1 MYGSPGVASA
11 TALIIAA
18 LIPLDAASAE
28 PTTAPAPAT
37 VDELQAEL
45 KSLQVEQQDADA
57 RIKALQ
63 KRILELEVSGLL
75 NSQSRVPDA
84 SAAQMRGRGIGDAD
98 AEPAPPSP
106 SPASA
111 PAADET
117 TRKEPAKSEAV
128 EAVTRSEQGYFGHA
142 FTLEPGLSYSH
153 FSTAQ
158 LNLSGFLALDAIF
171 LGLISIDQ
179 TDADVVTADVT
190 GRYGIGRFQADVD
203 VPYLYR
209 RSNFRSGGAGG
220 NASGLI
226 ERTITSRG
234 LGDVSAGL
242 SYRMWKETSSRPDVV
257 FNIRAKAPTG
267 IDPFGVE
274 LIEVDGS
281 EGNLKIPSRL
291 STGTGVWGAAAG
303 VSVLKTIDPMVV
315 FGSFTYFY
323 NFKHHFPDVDDA
335 IGDQPG
341 EALLGD
347 AFQYGLGVAFA
358 LNDRSSLNTSFTE
371 RFVRHSKLRLD
382 PADPT
387 ADAPWQTVVGS
398 EANVGVLNLG
408 ATFSL
413 TDRLTLLTNLGVGIT
428 QDAPDMTVMVRVP
441 YQF

>member
-1 MYGSPGVASA
+1 MSRSSRVASA
-11 TALIIAA
+11 AA
-18 LIPLDAASAE
+18 LIFAALVPIDAASAD
-28 PTTAPAPAT
+28 PAASNL
-37 VDELQAEL
+37 DELQAEL
-45 KSLQVEQQDADA
+45 KSLQVEQQAADA
-57 RIKALQ
+57 RIKALEQ
-63 KRILELEVSGLL
+63 RILELQVSALL
-75 NSQSRVPDA
+75 NSQSPVPDA
-84 SAAQMRGRGIGDAD
+84 SVAQMRGRGLSG
-98 AEPAPPSP
+98 AEAESTDSTPPT
-106 SPASA
+106 ASA
-111 PAADET
+111 PAIDDE

-128 EAVTRSEQGYFGHA
+128 EAVTRSEQGYFGRK
-142 FTLEPGLSYSH
+142 FTIEPGLSYSH

-158 LNLSGFLALDAIF
+158 LNLSGFLALDSIF

-190 GRYGIGRFQADVD
+190 ARYGFGRFQADVD

-234 LGDVSAGL
+234 LGDGSAGL
-242 SYRMWKETSSRPDVV
+242 SYRAWKETSSRPDVV

-267 IDPFGVE
+267 VDPFGVE
-274 LIEVDGS
+274 LIEVQGS

-291 STGTGVWGAAAG
+291 STGTGVWGASAG

-315 FGSFTYFY
+315 FGSLTYFH
-323 NFKHHFPDVDDA
+323 NFNHHFPDVDEA
-335 IGDQPG
+335 TGDQPG
-341 EALLGD
+341 EASLGD
-347 AFQYGLGVAFA
+347 ALQYGVGVAFA
-358 LNDRSSLNTSFTE
+358 LNDRSSLNTSLTE

-382 PADPT
+382 PADPA
-387 ADAPWQTVVGS
+387 ADASWQTVVGS

>member
-1 MYGSPGVASA
+1 MCRSSGVASA
-11 TALIIAA
+11 AALIIAA
-18 LIPLDAASAE
+18 VIPIHAAAAE
-28 PTTAPAPAT
+28 PAPTSAPAAANI
-37 VDELQAEL
+37 DELQSEL
-45 KSLQVEQQDADA
+45 KSLQLEQQAADA
-57 RIKALQ
+57 RIKALAKQ
-63 KRILELEVSGLL
+63 ILELESSASLS
-75 NSQSRVPDA
+75 SQSLVPDA
-84 SAAQMRGRGIGDAD
+84 SAAQMRGRGVGSIDAD
-98 AEPAPPSP
+98 SAPP
-106 SPASA
+106 
-111 PAADET
+111 PAADEP

-128 EAVTRSEQGYFGHA
+128 EAVTRNEQGYFGHA
-142 FTLEPGLSYSH
+142 FTIEPGLSYSH

-158 LNLSGFLALDAIF
+158 LNLSGFLALDSIF

-190 GRYGIGRFQADVD
+190 GRYGFGRFQADID

-234 LGDVSAGL
+234 LGDVSGGL
-242 SYRMWKETSSRPDVV
+242 SYRLWKETSSRPDVV
-257 FNIRAKAPTG
+257 FNIRGKAPTG
-267 IDPFGVE
+267 VDPFGVE
-274 LIEVDGS
+274 LIEVEGS

-291 STGTGVWGAAAG
+291 STGSGVWGAAAG

-315 FGSFTYFY
+315 FGSVTYFH
-323 NFKHHFPDVDDA
+323 NFNHHFPDIDEA
-335 IGDQPG
+335 TGNQPG
-341 EALLGD
+341 EASLGD
-347 AFQYGLGVAFA
+347 AIQYGVGVAFA

-387 ADAPWQTVVGS
+387 ANASWQTVVGS

-413 TDRLTLLTNLGVGIT
+413 TARLTLLTNLGVGIT